1 LSSGRRADPLLLWE
15 AGLAL
20 LLLVLFILL
29 FLLPAARQPFRPH
42 WFAGPLLAAGLFGL
56 LVLDRR
62 RKGRRDREKLRDV
75 LEEAESGSIREGGEE
90 DHPG

>member
-15 AGLAL
+15 AGLFL
-20 LLLVLFILL
+20 VLLVLFILL
-29 FLLPAARQPFRPH
+29 FLLPAARQPFHPH
-42 WFAGPLLAAGLFGL
+42 WFSGPLLAAGLFGL

-62 RKGRRDREKLRDV
+62 RKRRRDREELREV
-75 LEEAESGSIREGGEE
+75 LDEAESGSPREGDEE